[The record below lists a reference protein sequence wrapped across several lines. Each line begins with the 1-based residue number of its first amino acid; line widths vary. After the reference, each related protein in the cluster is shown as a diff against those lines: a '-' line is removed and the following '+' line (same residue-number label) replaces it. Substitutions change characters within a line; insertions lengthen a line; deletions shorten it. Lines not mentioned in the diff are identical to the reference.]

1 MLGWLRKEKFLN
13 IDVNRF
19 GKSNRGETLPLIRA
33 EQVYRA
39 QRVSDKNLF
48 KWRFDCLKFYLQWY
62 SKIVKLH
69 SLVKIYS
76 QRLEAEQPRQPPPS
90 ICGELFRRNATAE
103 DNSSPS
109 GPSHYTLRC
118 VVIYSTYT
126 TFCKRHEAP
135 VVNFPWSIAASISRT
150 TMDNYI

>member
-48 KWRFDCLKFYLQWY
+48 KR
-62 SKIVKLH
+62 LH

-76 QRLEAEQPRQPPPS
+76 QRLEAE
-90 ICGELFRRNATAE
+90 
-103 DNSSPS
+103 
-109 GPSHYTLRC
+109 
-118 VVIYSTYT
+118 
-126 TFCKRHEAP
+126 
-135 VVNFPWSIAASISRT
+135 
-150 TMDNYI
+150 